1 MKICIVNAMHRNTSV
16 HVDAIVGMCEKVAS
30 SGTEVMYK
38 DTKQG
43 ILDLNYLKY
52 GYTRFLNSVQM
63 IEAMFEAKK
72 EGADAIIHD

>member
-1 MKICIVNAMHRNTSV
+1 MKICIVNAMHRNTKV
-16 HVDAIVGMCEKVAS
+16 HIDAMMDMCKKVAS
-30 SGTEVMYK
+30 SGTEIMYK

-43 ILDLNYLKY
+43 ILNLPYLKY

-63 IEAMFEAKK
+63 IETMFEARK